1 MSCCH
6 ESASGS
12 NREASA
18 PATDPV
24 CGMQVDPAR
33 AAASVE
39 HRGSTYH
46 FCCPS
51 CAAKFEA
58 DPAAYLKTEP
68 ADAAACC
75 GGAAAPVAAAAPPAA
90 ATRYVCPMCP
100 EVESPVPAACPS
112 CGMALEPERVSL
124 EEAENP
130 ELTDMRRRLWISA
143 LLAAPVFVT
152 AMAPMITGVDLGEA
166 VSPKI
171 LAGLQAV
178 LTTVIVFGPGRIFL
192 TRGWAGVVN
201 RSPNMFTLIGLGTQV
216 AYWYSVIAVLFP
228 GLFPAAITGGEGGVP
243 VYFESAAVIVT
254 LVAFGQVLELKAR
267 HRTGGAIR
275 ALIGLQPR
283 TARVV
288 RADGDEEDVPLGAV
302 KVGDRLRIRPGE
314 KVPADGVVLEGASAV
329 DESMMTGEPR
339 PVEKAAGDPLT
350 GGTVNG
356 RGALLM
362 RAERVGTETVLA
374 QIIRLVNEAQ
384 RSRAPIQRIADAVAA
399 WFVPAVI
406 GIALLTFAVWILVGP
421 EPRIGHAVVTAVA
434 VLIIACPC
442 ALGLATPVSLTVG
455 LGRGARGG
463 VLIKDAEALEV
474 LEKVDAVVV
483 DKTGTLTEGKPR
495 LVAVQPESG
504 LTEDGLLGLAAGL
517 EKASEHPFAGAV
529 LAGARERGV
538 RPREINDI
546 QAKPGLG
553 IVGQVEGRE
562 IALGSAGFLA
572 SLGVATEGLVSR
584 ATALRADGRSLVFLA
599 LDGEPAGALAFA
611 DPIKPTT
618 PPALAY
624 LRHEGIQLVMAT
636 GDHPAA
642 AEAVGRALDLADVK
656 AGVLPAEKRDVV
668 ESLRKEGR
676 IVAMAGDGIN
686 DAPALAAAHVGIAM
700 GAGTDVAMES
710 ASVTLVQG
718 DLRGIAAARR
728 LSRST
733 MRNIRQNLLFA
744 FGYNALCIPIA
755 AGVLYPITG
764 LLLNPMIAALAMSL
778 SCVTIMMNALR
789 LGRGGG

>member
-1 MSCCH
+1 
-6 ESASGS
+6 
-12 NREASA
+12 
-18 PATDPV
+18 
-24 CGMQVDPAR
+24 
-33 AAASVE
+33 
-39 HRGSTYH
+39 
-46 FCCPS
+46 
-51 CAAKFEA
+51 
-58 DPAAYLKTEP
+58 
-68 ADAAACC
+68 
-75 GGAAAPVAAAAPPAA
+75 
-90 ATRYVCPMCP
+90 
-100 EVESPVPAACPS
+100 
-112 CGMALEPERVSL
+112 MALEPEIVSL
-124 EEAENP
+124 DEAENP
-130 ELTDMRRRLWISA
+130 ELTDMRRRLGWSA

-152 AMAPMITGVDLGEA
+152 AMAHMIPGVAPGEA
-166 VSPKI
+166 LSPY
-171 LAGLQAV
+171 LAWLQLA
-178 LTTVIVFGPGRIFL
+178 LTTLIVFGPGRIFL
-192 TRGWAGVVN
+192 SRGWTGVVN

-216 AYWYSVIAVLFP
+216 AYWYSVIAVLVP
-228 GLFPAAITGGEGGVP
+228 GLFPAAITGGEGNVP

-288 RADGDEEDVPLGAV
+288 REDGGEADVSLDAV
-302 KVGDRLRIRPGE
+302 KVGDHLRVRPGE
-314 KVPADGVVLEGASAV
+314 KVPADGVVLEGSSTV

-339 PVEKAAGDPLT
+339 PVEKVAGDPLT

-356 RGALLM
+356 RGAMLM
-362 RAERVGTETVLA
+362 RAERVGADTLLA

-406 GIALLTFAVWILVGP
+406 GIALLTFAVWLLVGP
-421 EPRIGHAVVTAVA
+421 EPRIQYAVITAVA

-474 LEKVDAVVV
+474 LEKVDALVV

-495 LVAVQPESG
+495 LVAIQAESG
-504 LTEDGLLGLAAGL
+504 LTEDGILGLAAGL

-529 LAGARERGV
+529 LAAARERGA
-538 RPREINDI
+538 RPREVDDV
-546 QAKPGLG
+546 QARPGLG
-553 IVGQVEGRE
+553 IVGRVEGRE

-572 SLGVATEGLVSR
+572 SLGVAVEESVSR
-584 ATALRADGRSLVFLA
+584 TTGLGTDGRSLVFVA

-624 LRHEGIQLVMAT
+624 LRHEGVRLVMAT

-642 AEAVGRALDLADVK
+642 AEAVGRALGLAEVK
-656 AGVLPAEKRDVV
+656 AGVLPAEKRDLVA
-668 ESLRKEGR
+668 SLREAGR

-733 MRNIRQNLLFA
+733 MRNIRQNLFFA
-744 FGYNALCIPIA
+744 FGYNALCIPVA

-789 LGRGGG
+789 LSRVGMGGEKDGGSRDQGIKGLKD